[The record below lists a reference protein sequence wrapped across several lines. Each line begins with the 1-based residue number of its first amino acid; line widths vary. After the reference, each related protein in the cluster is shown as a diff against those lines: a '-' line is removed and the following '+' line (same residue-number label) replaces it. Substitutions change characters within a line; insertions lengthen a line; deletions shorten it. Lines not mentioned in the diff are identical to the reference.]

1 MSRRGAQLLTTVLAG
16 VCAVFLVLA
25 LMFQFGVGAGYSWL
39 TADPDE
45 QSGLSASGIDSTAF
59 KLPPETEFDV
69 VHERPLFNEDR
80 KPAPDQPTEVAADV
94 PPPPALNIN
103 LTGTIRSPG
112 VSLVM
117 VQDKSKNQSVAL
129 KEGMPL
135 PGDLS
140 AWTLEK
146 VKARSAIFK
155 STAGEEIEVEL
166 TVAAGSPKTGGTKP
180 GSAASTA
187 PAFGPGP
194 GPSTAPAP
202 TTASKGPPSTS
213 NQSEDLQK
221 RIEERRKQMREA
233 AERNRK
239 QGQPPPPANPNP

>member
-1 MSRRGAQLLTTVLAG
+1 MSRRGEQLLTMLLAG
-16 VCAVFLVLA
+16 CCAVLFA
-25 LMFQFGVGAGYSWL
+25 LSLLFQFGVGAGYSWL
-39 TADPDE
+39 AADPDD
-45 QSGLSASGIDSTAF
+45 QSGISTPAIDSSPF
-59 KLPPETEFDV
+59 KLPAETEFAV
-69 VHERPLFNEDR
+69 VDERPLFNEDR
-80 KPAPDQPTEVAADV
+80 KPTPDQPAEAVADT
-94 PPPPALNIN
+94 PPPAALNIN
-103 LTGTIRSPG
+103 LTGTVRSPG

-117 VQDKSKNQSVAL
+117 IQDKSKNKSFAL

-166 TVAAGSPKTGGTKP
+166 TVATSSPKSGAPKPGGAP
-180 GSAASTA
+180 GSAAG

-194 GPSTAPAP
+194 STAAAAPPPAVKGPAP
-202 TTASKGPPSTS
+202 TGS
-213 NQSEDLQK
+213 QSEDLQK
-221 RIEERRKQMREA
+221 RIEERRRQMREA

-239 QGQPPPPANPNP
+239 QGSPPGSPQQ